1 MHVVPEAQLV
11 APLKVEPPHC
21 SYAPAEPPV
30 EPPVEGGVEVPG
42 VEGLD
47 VGAAVLAL
55 DVVRVSVV
63 LLGRGAD
70 VAPALVLDG
79 WMALA
84 LAAAVV
90 VAATVVLAEAEPL
103 PVAEAEPPPAPL
115 PAAPAEPVEVTA
127 EVVCAIDEAPLYRVG
142 PGTW

>member
-1 MHVVPEAQLV
+1 M
-11 APLKVEPPHC
+11 
-21 SYAPAEPPV
+21 
-30 EPPVEGGVEVPG
+30 PG

-55 DVVRVSVV
+55 DVVRESVV
-63 LLGRGAD
+63 LGRGAD
-70 VAPALVLDG
+70 VAPAPALVLDG
-79 WMALA
+79 WMALT

-90 VAATVVLAEAEPL
+90 VAAAVVLAEAEPL
-103 PVAEAEPPPAPL
+103 SVAEAEPPPAPL

-127 EVVCAIDEAPLYRVG
+127 EVVCAMDEAPLYRVG